1 MVSKLCR
8 RWRPGAA
15 RGQGGA
21 LHLVLLPA
29 DQHVGGHVRPAVGQ
43 GLVDGVVQYA
53 RRHMD
58 LFHAPGSGV
67 QQAVAFRLLRRLA
80 GVRRQKLLRR
90 EQVLCRV
97 QPDIG
102 AGVLQRAIGLSQGGL
117 PAGVVQQDLGDLI
130 HWCVSF
136 SENAPPLAHAP

>member
-8 RWRPGAA
+8 RWRPGSA
-15 RGQGGA
+15 RGQGDA

-102 AGVLQRAIGLSQGGL
+102 AGVLQRAIGLSQG
-117 PAGVVQQDLGDLI
+117 V
-130 HWCVSF
+130 F
-136 SENAPPLAHAP
+136 PLV